1 MASTTKRFALNV
13 GMNWVAT
20 AVNMVVPFFLTPF
33 VVRHLGTV
41 QYGIWILAVST
52 VSYLALLDLGLRSAV
67 IRFVSKAEAEGNHTE
82 GAKLIGAALWFRV
95 LIALGVSCL
104 SILLAFLMPHFFK
117 IPASLV
123 YASRITVLACAL
135 GVAVT
140 LISGVFGAVLAA
152 IHRFDLLSSIT
163 MGQTILRA
171 GGVLLL
177 LRTGHGLI
185 SLAYW
190 ELIVIVAVGILTCL
204 VAMKVFPASRTP
216 VRRPESSVLRA
227 IWSYSFTTFVFMMAV
242 QVIINTDSL
251 VVGAFLS
258 VGMVTFYSIGSSLVS
273 YASQV
278 SSAVST
284 TFMPMASGLDASGRH
299 EDLRRMLLRGTQAML
314 GLVFPIA
321 LALIFRGKTFISIWM
336 GPQYGVISETVLR
349 ILMISLFFSMAD
361 STAGAIMMAIDK
373 HKPVARWA
381 VYESV
386 LNLGLSIILVRKVG
400 LYGVAWG
407 TSVSMVFTH
416 LAFWP
421 RYVKRIL
428 GVSSVA
434 YMWQGW
440 GKISLAAMPF
450 GAACYLA
457 DRCWHPSNLP
467 IFFIQI
473 IVTLP
478 IYGIGVGVMFRH
490 EAVKLFSKWR
500 QSKLAIA

>member
-1 MASTTKRFALNV
+1 
-13 GMNWVAT
+13 
-20 AVNMVVPFFLTPF
+20 
-33 VVRHLGTV
+33 
-41 QYGIWILAVST
+41 
-52 VSYLALLDLGLRSAV
+52 
-67 IRFVSKAEAEGNHTE
+67 
-82 GAKLIGAALWFRV
+82 
-95 LIALGVSCL
+95 
-104 SILLAFLMPHFFK
+104 
-117 IPASLV
+117 
-123 YASRITVLACAL
+123 
-135 GVAVT
+135 
-140 LISGVFGAVLAA
+140 
-152 IHRFDLLSSIT
+152 
-163 MGQTILRA
+163 
-171 GGVLLL
+171 
-177 LRTGHGLI
+177 
-185 SLAYW
+185 
-190 ELIVIVAVGILTCL
+190 
-204 VAMKVFPASRTP
+204 
-216 VRRPESSVLRA
+216 
-227 IWSYSFTTFVFMMAV
+227 
-242 QVIINTDSL
+242 
-251 VVGAFLS
+251 
-258 VGMVTFYSIGSSLVS
+258 
-273 YASQV
+273 
-278 SSAVST
+278 
-284 TFMPMASGLDASGRH
+284 
-299 EDLRRMLLRGTQAML
+299 MLLRGTQAML

-381 VYESV
+381 VYEAV

-407 TSVSMVFTH
+407 TSISMVFTH